1 MTNPET
7 KSDAPLTE
15 LSDRSLVERALGG
28 DGAAFELIVRRH
40 NQALFRAARGVL
52 DDVDLAQEAVQE
64 AYLHAFTHLASFEQR
79 ASLKTWLT
87 RIAVNQ
93 AIDFKRRRR
102 PTVSLDENVTYLH
115 RHISEGEGMA
125 LRTVDRSTPEAEAAR
140 QEMRKLL
147 EATIQRLPEIY
158 RCVFI
163 LRDVEGLSVADSAF
177 CLDINEALVRKR
189 LSRAREMLR
198 EALLR
203 ETETGVSEVFGF
215 AGKRCDAVTA
225 RVMTGLRRRGM
236 IRPD

>member
-1 MTNPET
+1 MQCT
-7 KSDAPLTE
+7 L
-15 LSDRSLVERALGG
+15 DRAAGLVAGEARARG
-28 DGAAFELIVRRH
+28 DEAAFELIVRRH
-40 NQALFRAARGVL
+40 NQAMFRAARGVL
-52 DDVDLAQEAVQE
+52 DDADLAQEAVQE
-64 AYLHAFTHLASFEQR
+64 AYLNAFIHLGSFEER

-93 AIDFKRRRR
+93 AIDCKRRQR

-115 RHISEGEGMA
+115 RHTFEREGMA
-125 LRTVDRSTPEAEAAR
+125 PRTVDRSTPEIEAAG
-140 QEMRKLL
+140 QEMRQLL
-147 EATIQRLPEIY
+147 EAVIQRLPEIY

-198 EALLR
+198 ESLLR
-203 ETETGVSEVFGF
+203 EMETGVSEVFGF

-225 RVMTGLRRRGM
+225 RVMARLQRRG
-236 IRPD
+236 